1 MSDFQKY
8 LDEALGNVKFDK
20 EDTSEKQEYDIAS
33 EVRELVFRTRN
44 ELEISQKELSEKTG
58 ISQANISKIE
68 NGYSIPS
75 LPVLKRLADGL
86 GKRLIV
92 DFVEE
97 GEE

>member
-8 LDEALGNVKFDK
+8 LEEALTGVKFDK
-20 EDTSEKQEYDIAS
+20 KDTFEKQEYNIEE
-33 EVRELVFRTRN
+33 EVRELLVKIRS

-68 NGYSIPS
+68 NGHAIPT

-86 GKRLIV
+86 GKRLVV
-92 DFVEE
+92 DFIEE
-97 GEE
+97 EE